1 MKNWGR
7 NKQNFLKEHFHSN
20 EKIWGKTWEQEEKS
34 KKIKRKKK
42 GTGRK
47 KEGNYTNN
55 VEKKKGRVQKKIIIQ
70 SSRYIHTD

>member
-1 MKNWGR
+1 MKKSEARPG
-7 NKQNFLKEHFHSN
+7 NKKKNLKR
-20 EKIWGKTWEQEEKS
+20 S
-34 KKIKRKKK
+34 KEKKK